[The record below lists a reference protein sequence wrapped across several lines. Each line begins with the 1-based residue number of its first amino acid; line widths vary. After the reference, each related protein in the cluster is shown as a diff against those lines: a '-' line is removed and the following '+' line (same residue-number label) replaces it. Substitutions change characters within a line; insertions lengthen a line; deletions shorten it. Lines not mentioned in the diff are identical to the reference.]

1 MSDKK
6 VIYEVKHLQ
15 KSFGKVEVLR
25 DINMKIENGEVCTII
40 GPSGSGKSTFL
51 RCLTLLETPT
61 GGELWFEGKKVNEKT
76 DVKMLR
82 RDVGMVFQSFNLFPM
97 FSAVENVMYAPVHI
111 KKLPKAEAKEEAMEL
126 LSRVGLA
133 ERADYYPG
141 ELSGGQAIVNVLDI
155 ADDNGGL
162 GEGIA
167 IDMPLVRCVGELFK
181 RTDAAGKDEEGVS
194 EGDHLLL
201 ADGHVRH
208 FDELRE
214 TAVRL
219 LFRDEDFRD
228 DARHFAA
235 GGHRRVSADAHQPDR
250 AAAVNHVEMIL
261 SQGLSQLA
269 RKGSVG
275 RIISEMGAAVD
286 YDIFI

>member
-51 RCLTLLETPT
+51 RCLNLLETPT

-97 FSAVENVMYAPVHI
+97 FSVVENVMYAPVHI

-141 ELSGGQAIVNVLDI
+141 ELSGGQQQRVAIARALAMKPKMLLFDEPTSALDPELVGDVLTVMKEV
-155 ADDNGGL
+155 AL
-162 GEGIA
+162 
-167 IDMPLVRCVGELFK
+167 
-181 RTDAAGKDEEGVS
+181 AGMTMAVVTHEMQFARSVSNHVIFMDKGYIVEEGNP
-194 EGDHLLL
+194 EDIFTHPQEERTQTFLK
-201 ADGHVRH
+201 
-208 FDELRE
+208 
-214 TAVRL
+214 RL
-219 LFRDEDFRD
+219 L
-228 DARHFAA
+228 H
-235 GGHRRVSADAHQPDR
+235 AD
-250 AAAVNHVEMIL
+250 I
-261 SQGLSQLA
+261 
-269 RKGSVG
+269 
-275 RIISEMGAAVD
+275 
-286 YDIFI
+286 

>member
-51 RCLTLLETPT
+51 RCLNLLETPT

-97 FSAVENVMYAPVHI
+97 FPAVENVMYAPVHI

-141 ELSGGQAIVNVLDI
+141 ELSGGQQQRVAIARALAMKPKMLLFDEPTSALDPELVGDVLTVMKEV
-155 ADDNGGL
+155 AL
-162 GEGIA
+162 
-167 IDMPLVRCVGELFK
+167 
-181 RTDAAGKDEEGVS
+181 AGMTMAVVTHEMQFARSVSNHVIFMDKGYIVEEGNP
-194 EGDHLLL
+194 EDIFTHPQEERTQTFLK
-201 ADGHVRH
+201 
-208 FDELRE
+208 
-214 TAVRL
+214 RL
-219 LFRDEDFRD
+219 L
-228 DARHFAA
+228 H
-235 GGHRRVSADAHQPDR
+235 AD
-250 AAAVNHVEMIL
+250 I
-261 SQGLSQLA
+261 
-269 RKGSVG
+269 
-275 RIISEMGAAVD
+275 
-286 YDIFI
+286 